1 MSIRA
6 KYLRSYFFELTRIL
20 NHIMRLLHMQLML
33 CIDTIFMGFEER
45 ETIMNFMNGLAVP
58 DYTLRNFRPGVFLVM
73 YPRVFLKIFA
83 RFAEILY

>member
-58 DYTLRNFRPGVFLVM
+58 DYTLRNFRPGGVSCDVPEGLFEDICKV
-73 YPRVFLKIFA
+73 R
-83 RFAEILY
+83 